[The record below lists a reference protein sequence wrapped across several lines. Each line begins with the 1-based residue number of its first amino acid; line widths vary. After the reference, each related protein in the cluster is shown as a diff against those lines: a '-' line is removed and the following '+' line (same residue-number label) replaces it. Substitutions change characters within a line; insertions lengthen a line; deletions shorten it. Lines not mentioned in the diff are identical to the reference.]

1 MKKWGKKS
9 VPKYETLACESRRF
23 SPLIVAGGRSA
34 RGNIPRNI
42 LLAKH
47 TQRRREGRNGCSRR
61 LPKHWIYFKQ
71 ACRFFVPTLMSLQLE
86 FRVHPC
92 ILIKLC
98 CPRRKVCMILAF
110 PPHPFSSF
118 PHYRVS
124 PAGMAWDLP
133 CQSSPII
140 TIIPPI
146 YNNNQIIIIKVA
158 GLKAETEGFMIAAQ
172 GQSLPTRWYRH
183 NILKKPDVD
192 PNATLGTRGF
202 SRVRREFSRGS
213 L

>member
-1 MKKWGKKS
+1 MDVGREGTS
-9 VPKYETLACESRRF
+9 PGTSSSR
-23 SPLIVAGGRSA
+23 
-34 RGNIPRNI
+34 NIPSGEERGETAVLAGYRNI
-42 LLAKH
+42 
-47 TQRRREGRNGCSRR
+47 EFIS
-61 LPKHWIYFKQ
+61 KQ
-71 ACRFFVPTLMSLQLE
+71 ACRFFVPTLMSLQLQ

-118 PHYRVS
+118 PQYRVS
-124 PAGMAWDLP
+124 PAGMARDLP

-146 YNNNQIIIIKVA
+146 YNNNQIIIIKAA

-183 NILKKPDVD
+183 NILKKTDVD

-202 SRVRREFSRGS
+202 SRVWREFSRGS